1 MRRVL
6 PAAVASSGASQE
18 SAPLLQSQPEP
29 MHTPR
34 LAIQGGRDR
43 VAARELDEP
52 SALRWTAGGKA
63 EFPCVFFVG
72 GGGCRIMG

>member
-1 MRRVL
+1 MAGGNLRCFTKVRCL
-6 PAAVASSGASQE
+6 SEASSDFCKTLLAEFRQPRSQ
-18 SAPLLQSQPEP
+18 PPTKPQPEP

-52 SALRWTAGGKA
+52 SALRWTAGGK
-63 EFPCVFFVG
+63 G
-72 GGGCRIMG
+72 

>member
-1 MRRVL
+1 MVYIGG
-6 PAAVASSGASQE
+6 P
-18 SAPLLQSQPEP
+18 PLGFCFYFMINGGG

-52 SALRWTAGGKA
+52 SALRWTAGGK
-63 EFPCVFFVG
+63 G
-72 GGGCRIMG
+72 